1 LELELG
7 VSDLLSVCADVDR
20 RLFPAPINETFAMT
34 LYHGSNI
41 IVERPDLR
49 FSVRALDFGRGFY
62 TTTEKRQAVNFAK
75 KVRERALRT
84 GDNATGCFVSIY
96 EFDEAALVS
105 GIAVR
110 RFATPDEEWFDFVMA
125 NRREEIPGGTD
136 DIIIGPVAN
145 DTVYRTLIGFEAG
158 LYSKRRA
165 IQLLRARKL
174 CDQWTFTSEKSL
186 GLLRFAGSMEV
197 TP

>member
-1 LELELG
+1 M
-7 VSDLLSVCADVDR
+7 V
-20 RLFPAPINETFAMT
+20 
-34 LYHGSNI
+34 
-41 IVERPDLR
+41 VECPELR

-62 TTTEKRQAVNFAK
+62 TTTDERQAVNFAK
-75 KVRERALRT
+75 KVRERALRA
-84 GDNATGCFVSIY
+84 GDLAAGCFVSMY
-96 EFDEAALVS
+96 EFDEAALDS
-105 GIAVR
+105 GIVVR
-110 RFATPDEEWFDFVMA
+110 RFTTPNEEWFDFVMT
-125 NRREEIPGGTD
+125 NRREEISGSVD
-136 DIIIGPVAN
+136 DVIIGPVAN

-186 GLLRFAGSMEV
+186 ALLRFTGSMEV